1 MDLSRAIVSFKAGR
15 AQRREGTNWVDP
27 SPTKGLV
34 SIVPGQDDGLLHL
47 YWVNRENNNVEED
60 LILFPGDASFVPV
73 PQVQGGRTYVLKFTS
88 SDQRVF
94 FWMQDLDPLKDGENV
109 TKLNSALSEEQDES
123 MAAEPEVPAAPQ
135 PLPTSST
142 SSVAPIIPPMNL
154 PPGTTPEEVAR
165 LRALLQSMGS
175 RGGPS
180 GSGSGGRGQLAFAQP
195 GREETTRSF
204 LRPSFTIPSNF
215 PVDLSLA
222 HVLTLQNLQPVL
234 SNPSLLQSLI
244 YPALPTDLPSSDSP
258 PSADTI
264 RRIVE
269 SPPFQA
275 SVRQLDQAFATG
287 MMQGLAAGLGLP
299 SEAGSSMA
307 AFLKAIGEKNPAK
320 TGGGEGGM
328 DTS

>member
-195 GREETTRSF
+195 
-204 LRPSFTIPSNF
+204 
-215 PVDLSLA
+215 DLSLA

-244 YPALPTDLPSSDSP
+244 YPVLPTDLPSSDSP